1 MKRTVITFGVLSGA
15 VSSAMMLL
23 TLPFLD
29 QIGFDRGEILGYTM
43 IVASFLLVFFGVRSY
58 RENVAGGSLTFGRA
72 FVVGLLITLI
82 SCAFY
87 VVTWEIIYFK
97 LAPGF
102 ADKWA
107 AYTIEKARASG
118 ASQESI
124 EATTRQMRA
133 FKENY
138 DKPLIDRACRDADI
152 RCGTAEGRR
161 RGRWLKRSWRDL
173 GPGRVSA
180 RSIWWHALQD
190 CLPQSGKY
198 FADFIQKI
206 LAVRALERVD
216 VRVIPTFCL
225 VSCRRHPSW
234 QLDWLYTGEE
244 SRVEEERK

>member
-138 DKPLIDRACRDADI
+138 DKPLINAAITFVEPFPIGLAVTLISAAVLRKGVDGAGGSNALGVTWDRVACQLDRSGGTRSRTACRSP
-152 RCGTAEGRR
+152 GNTLLTLFRR
-161 RGRWLKRSWRDL
+161 YSPYVPSNAWT
-173 GPGRVSA
+173 
-180 RSIWWHALQD
+180 
-190 CLPQSGKY
+190 
-198 FADFIQKI
+198 FA
-206 LAVRALERVD
+206 
-216 VRVIPTFCL
+216 
-225 VSCRRHPSW
+225 
-234 QLDWLYTGEE
+234 
-244 SRVEEERK
+244 